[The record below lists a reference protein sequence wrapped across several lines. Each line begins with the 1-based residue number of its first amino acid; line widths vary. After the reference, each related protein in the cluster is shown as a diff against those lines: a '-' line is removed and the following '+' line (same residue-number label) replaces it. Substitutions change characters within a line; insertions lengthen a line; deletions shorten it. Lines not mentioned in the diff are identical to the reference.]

1 MPAAAL
7 NRRDWFRTFLGG
19 RAPEPETAAKPE
31 SEVPM
36 VAVIA
41 GRNCLAY
48 QNSFCS
54 TCVERC
60 PIEGAIT
67 TERGLPRID
76 PSVCT
81 GCRVCADVCPA
92 PVNAILLTPRRP
104 SLAPIALSS

>member
-1 MPAAAL
+1 MPSAAL
-7 NRRDWFRTFLGG
+7 NRRDWIRTVFG
-19 RAPEPETAAKPE
+19 RATPATTGSALTGGVENL
-31 SEVPM
+31 

-60 PIEGAIT
+60 PVPGAIV
-67 TERGLPRID
+67 TERGAPRID
-76 PSVCT
+76 PSACT

-92 PVNAILLTPRRP
+92 PLNAIQLIPRRP
-104 SLAPIALSS
+104 SFSS